1 MKYRVNDFVAFMRS
15 CALLLLMVLPSS
27 AQDNRATFFS
37 VAKSREFQI
46 QPKKGSNL
54 HVILALDTNADTN
67 GDWGMGADGRNM
79 IHLLQLMFPD
89 QLSGTHRLQTVKLIA
104 GNKMKR
110 KDIINVIDSL
120 ETQPSDTVMFY
131 YSGHGGW
138 EKQAYQTVVNV
149 VANKQGVAYDFDS
162 GHFLALKSGNVPR
175 DDIKLALS
183 KKPSQLRIL
192 ITDCCANFPS
202 EEASVKYFSDRS
214 APGFFQPS
222 TVPRDERPARFSVD
236 KHISEKTVDAL
247 FFSSIGWLSSNAAP
261 PGKVT
266 LGGREGGIFTN
277 SLINKLLGDAVT
289 FTTNNADSP
298 HVDWRGLFENPPVSR
313 TKAPQ
318 SYLFASPRSLHEIT
332 KVDAMFVD
340 SLPSS
345 TIFRVKKPFT
355 LIAQNSV
362 GIQQG
367 ERLIADKNG
376 IWNDI
381 DKTKPYST
389 VSRILIGNDLDQQ
402 QEMRVGDTFRVG
414 YRSKIIKS
422 LNHKDVFAAIQL
434 IGCCGTK
441 PRRDPTS
448 GNLVFGTADIS
459 CHIPMMK
466 DFKDSTERPTIED
479 LRTALGGWFEIISD

>member
-1 MKYRVNDFVAFMRS
+1 MKYRVNDFAVFMRS
-15 CALLLLMVLPSS
+15 CALLLLMVFPSS
-27 AQDNRATFFS
+27 AQDNRATFF
-37 VAKSREFQI
+37 ALANSREFQI

-54 HVILALDTNADTN
+54 HVILAIDTNADTPEL
-67 GDWGMGADGRNM
+67 GLGADGRNM
-79 IHLLQLMFPD
+79 IHILQLMFPD

-104 GNKMKR
+104 GNEMKR
-110 KDIINVIDSL
+110 KNIINVIDSL

-138 EKQAYQTVVNV
+138 EKQAYQTVLNV

-162 GHFLALKSGNVPR
+162 GHFLALTSGNVPR

-192 ITDCCANFPS
+192 ITDCCANFTS
-202 EEASVKYFSDRS
+202 GEASGKYFSDRS
-214 APGFFQPS
+214 ALGFFQPS

-247 FFSSIGWLSSNAAP
+247 FFSSIGWLSSNAVP
-261 PGKVT
+261 PGLKT
-266 LGGREGGIFTN
+266 PGTPEGGRFTN
-277 SLINKLLGDAVT
+277 FLINKLRGDAVT
-289 FTTNNADSP
+289 FITNADSP
-298 HVDWRGLFENPPVSR
+298 YVDWRGLFELGSLVG
-313 TKAPQ
+313 TKTPQ
-318 SYLFASPRSLHEIT
+318 SFLAAIPRSLHEIT
-332 KVDAMFVD
+332 KVDARFVD

-389 VSRILIGNDLDQQ
+389 VSRTLIGNDLDQQ

-414 YRSKIIKS
+414 YRFKIIKS
-422 LNHKDVFAAIQL
+422 LKHKDVFTTIQL

-479 LRTALGGWFEIISD
+479 LRTALGGWFEIIRD